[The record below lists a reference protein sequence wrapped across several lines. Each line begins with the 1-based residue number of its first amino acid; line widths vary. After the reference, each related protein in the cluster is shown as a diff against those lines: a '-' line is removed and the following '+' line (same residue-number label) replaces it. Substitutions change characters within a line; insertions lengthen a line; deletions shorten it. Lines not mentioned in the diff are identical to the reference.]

1 MLRLPQSKRLRFSVA
16 VIIANFLIFGFG
28 IYHGTDLGD
37 LGVGLAMINSPL
49 YAYILGD
56 TYRASK
62 PIKPV
67 KQNNQ

>member
-1 MLRLPQSKRLRFSVA
+1 MKLPQSKRLRFSIA
-16 VIIANFLIFGFG
+16 VIVANFMLFSFGV
-28 IYHGTDLGD
+28 YHGADLGD

-67 KQNNQ
+67 KR